1 MASLDWTRSQLSE
14 VAEDNGLHIRTY
26 SPGDGI
32 TRYRF
37 FTNPENGYF
46 GPDNGIYTA
55 LGLAEARTFVR
66 AWQLKTRY
74 TIKS

>member
-1 MASLDWTRSQLSE
+1 MASLDWTRTQLSE
-14 VAEDNGLHIRTY
+14 VAKDNGLHVRTW

-37 FTNPENGYF
+37 FTDGNNDYF

-66 AWQLKTRY
+66 AWQLCERG
-74 TIKS
+74 